1 MLKKLRNTYH
11 NAHER
16 AHHHTFIVVVGLL
29 LFASAFAWQILMPQ
43 GQASANYDPN
53 FCNNMTDIPQSECE
67 ALVALYVSTDGDN
80 WHNKNNRFDTPN
92 ICSNWHGIYCNNG
105 TITQISLW

>member
-1 MLKKLRNTYH
+1 LDFLNTYDY
-11 NAHER
+11 
-16 AHHHTFIVVVGLL
+16 HTSSWSLSQNNCIEDEPQLPEWDNDIQTRCSTFEDFI
-29 LFASAFAWQILMPQ
+29 
-43 GQASANYDPN
+43 N
-53 FCNNMTDIPQSECE
+53 IPLPECE
-67 ALVALYVSTDGDN
+67 ALVALYVATNGDN